1 MRPRLRSFSDSYGRL
16 AKLLAFVSVVVFV
29 ETIFYYAVVPLL
41 PHYAHRFGL
50 SKFGAGLLVAAY
62 PVGTLLGAMPGG
74 LYASK
79 VGVRRTV
86 VAGLVLMCA
95 ATLVFGFGGSAVVL
109 DSARFVQGVGGAWIW
124 AGGLAWLASSVPA
137 DRRAQALGVAIGA
150 AIAGALFGPVVG
162 AIASRVGTGP
172 TFSAASVAGACLIV
186 VGLLIG
192 APATEAAQ
200 SLRHALLALKDPS
213 VIGGVWVTFLG
224 GLAFGVVDVL
234 GPLRLSRLGATAIT
248 IGAAFLGAAALEA
261 VLSPVIG
268 RIADRR
274 GPISPVRVCVA
285 GAVLVSVLLPF
296 ASPASLLV
304 VLIVVGLPAYGLL
317 FVPGAAMISDGAQRQ
332 GLHQGLGFAVWLF
345 AWAAGQG
352 IAAATGGAVAQAT
365 SDSVCYVLL
374 AAIFLATRFLIRR
387 KSRLLLASSG

>member
-1 MRPRLRSFSDSYGRL
+1 VPSRVRSIAESYGGL
-16 AKLLAFVSVVVFV
+16 VKLLALVSVVVFV

-50 SKFGAGLLVAAY
+50 SKSGAGLLVACY
-62 PVGTLLGAMPGG
+62 PIGTLLGAMPGG

-95 ATLVFGFGGSAVVL
+95 ATFVFGFAGSAVLL
-109 DSARFVQGVGGAWIW
+109 DCARFVQGVGGAWIW
-124 AGGLAWLASSVPA
+124 AGGLAWLASAVPT

-162 AIASRVGTGP
+162 AVASRVGTGP
-172 TFSAASVAGACLIV
+172 TFSAASVIGACLI
-186 VGLLIG
+186 GASLLITP
-192 APATEAAQ
+192 PAAGVSQ
-200 SLRHALLALKDPS
+200 SLRHALVALKDPR
-213 VIGGVWVTFLG
+213 VMGGVWVTFLG

-234 GPLRLSRLGATAIT
+234 APLRLNRLGASAIV

-274 GPISPVRVCVA
+274 GPVSPLRVCVA
-285 GAVLVSVLLPF
+285 GAVLVSLLLPF
-296 ASPASLLV
+296 ASPAPLLV
-304 VLIVVGLPAYGLL
+304 ALIVVGLSAYGLL
-317 FVPGAAMISDGAQRQ
+317 FVPGAAMISNGAQRQ
-332 GLHQGLGFAVWLF
+332 GLHQGLGFAIWLF

-352 IAAATGGAVAQAT
+352 IAAASGGAVAQAT
-365 SDSVCYVLL
+365 SDGVCYVVL
-374 AAIFLATRFLIRR
+374 AIIFAMTRFIIRGTVNW
-387 KSRLLLASSG
+387 LF

>member
-1 MRPRLRSFSDSYGRL
+1 MRPNLRSFTASNGGL
-16 AKLLAFVSVVVFV
+16 VKLLAFVSVVVFV

-50 SKFGAGLLVAAY
+50 SKSGAGLLVAAY
-62 PVGTLLGAMPGG
+62 PIGTLLGAMPGG

-86 VAGLVLMCA
+86 VAGLVLMSA
-95 ATLVFGFGGSAVVL
+95 ATLVFGFADSAVLL
-109 DSARFVQGVGGAWIW
+109 DSARFVQGVGGAGIW
-124 AGGLAWLASSVPA
+124 AGGLAWLTLSVPI

-172 TFSAASVAGACLIV
+172 TFSAASVIGACLIV
-186 VGLLIG
+186 ISLLIA
-192 APATEAAQ
+192 APTTEEAQ
-200 SLRHALLALKDPS
+200 SLRHAAVALKDPS
-213 VIGGVWVTFLG
+213 LLGGVWITFLG

-234 GPLRLSRLGATAIT
+234 GPLRLSRLGATAIV

-261 VLSPVIG
+261 ALSPVIG

-274 GPISPVRVCVA
+274 GPVLPVRVCVA
-285 GAVLVSVLLPF
+285 FAVLVSLLLPF
-296 ASPASLLV
+296 ATPASLLV
-304 VLIVVGLPAYGLL
+304 ALIVVGLPAYGLL

-332 GLHQGLGFAVWLF
+332 GLHQGLGFAIWLF

-352 IAAATGGAVAQAT
+352 IAAASGGALAQAT
-365 SDSVCYVLL
+365 SDSVCYIAL
-374 AAIFLATRFLIRR
+374 AVIFAMTRLMIRR
-387 KSRLLLASSG
+387 NSRLLLASPG